1 MNYMKKLILALLLT
15 SAVLGVSAQ
24 ESAVRGYSIE
34 EAVALAQTSPRPIFV
49 DAYTDWC
56 GWCKKLDSDTF
67 SNPVIAEI
75 LNNRYYAVKFD
86 AEGKEDVTF
95 QGRKFVNDG
104 SLGKT
109 HQLAYAL
116 LQGKL
121 GYPTVV
127 FLTAKSEL
135 ITPVSGYKT
144 PAQIEPMLNYF
155 AGTSW
160 QKQSYDD
167 FLKTFQGKVQ

>member
-1 MNYMKKLILALLLT
+1 MIHMKKVFFALLITAAGL
-15 SAVLGVSAQ
+15 VVSAQ
-24 ESAVRGYSIE
+24 DSTVKWYSIE
-34 EAVALAQTSPRPIFV
+34 EAVALAKTSPRPIFV

>member
-1 MNYMKKLILALLLT
+1 MKKSFILLLFIVPAIIA
-15 SAVLGVSAQ
+15 SGQNMPVKW
-24 ESAVRGYSIE
+24 YSIE
-34 EAVALAQTSPRPIFV
+34 EAVALAQANPRPIFV

-56 GWCKKLDSDTF
+56 GWCKRLDKDTF

-75 LNNRYYAVKFD
+75 LNSKFYPVKFN
-86 AEGKEDVTF
+86 AESKEPVVF
-95 QGRKFVNDG
+95 QGRTFVNDG
-104 SLGKT
+104 KLGPT

-144 PAQIEPMLNYF
+144 AKDFEPMLQYF
-155 AGTSW
+155 GGTTW
-160 QKQSYDD
+160 QKQSYED

>member
-1 MNYMKKLILALLLT
+1 MKKLLFSLLIAAAGL
-15 SAVLGVSAQ
+15 VVSAQ
-24 ESAVRGYSIE
+24 DTAVKWYTIE
-34 EAVALAQTSPRPIFV
+34 EASALAKTNPRPIFV

-56 GWCKKLDSDTF
+56 GWCKKLDKDTF

-75 LNNRYYAVKFD
+75 LNTKYYAVKFD
-86 AEGKEDVTF
+86 AEGKDPVTF
-95 QGRKFVNDG
+95 QGRKFINDG

-127 FLTAKSEL
+127 FLTASSEL

-144 PAQIEPMLNYF
+144 PAQIEPMLHYF

-160 QKQSYDD
+160 QKQGYDE
-167 FLKTFQGKVQ
+167 FLKTFKGKAQ

>member
-1 MNYMKKLILALLLT
+1 MKKLIMILLL
-15 SAVLGVSAQ
+15 AAPAMLLSAQ
-24 ESAVRGYSIE
+24 TAEVKWYSIE
-34 EAVALAQTSPRPIFV
+34 EAVTLAKTNPRPIFV

-56 GWCKKLDSDTF
+56 GWCKKLDKETF
-67 SNPVIAEI
+67 SHPVIAEI
-75 LNNRYYAVKFD
+75 LNTKYYPVKFD
-86 AEGKEDVTF
+86 AEGKETVTF

-127 FLTAKSEL
+127 FLTANSEL

-144 PAQIEPMLNYF
+144 PVQIEPMLMYF

-160 QKQSYDD
+160 QKQSYEE
-167 FLKTFQGKVQ
+167 FMKTFKGQAQ

>member
-1 MNYMKKLILALLLT
+1 MKELIFVLLL
-15 SAVLGVSAQ
+15 AAAGLAVSAQ
-24 ESAVRGYSIE
+24 ESAVKWYSIE
-34 EAVALAQTSPRPIFV
+34 EAVALAQKNPRPIFV
-49 DAYTDWC
+49 DTYTDWC
-56 GWCKKLDSDTF
+56 GWCKKLDKDTF
-67 SNPVIAEI
+67 SHPVIAEI
-75 LNNRYYAVKFD
+75 LNNKYYAVKFD
-86 AEGKEDVTF
+86 AEGKEPVVF

-127 FLTAKSEL
+127 FLTPGSEL

-144 PAQIEPMLNYF
+144 PEQIEPLLNFF

-167 FLKTFQGKVQ
+167 FLKTFTPKVR

>member
-1 MNYMKKLILALLLT
+1 MINMKKLFFTLLIAAAGL
-15 SAVLGVSAQ
+15 VVSAQ
-24 ESAVRGYSIE
+24 DATVKWYSIE
-34 EAVALAQTSPRPIFV
+34 EAVALAKTSPRPIFV

-56 GWCKKLDSDTF
+56 GWCKKLDKDTF

-75 LNNRYYAVKFD
+75 LNTKYYAVKFD
-86 AEGKEDVTF
+86 AEGKEPVTF

-127 FLTAKSEL
+127 FLTATSEL

-144 PAQIEPMLNYF
+144 PAQIEPMLHYF

-160 QKQSYDD
+160 QKQGYDE
-167 FLKTFQGKVQ
+167 FLKTFKGKAQ

>member
-1 MNYMKKLILALLLT
+1 MKKLIVTLMIAATGLIAT
-15 SAVLGVSAQ
+15 AQ
-24 ESAVRGYSIE
+24 EATVRWYSIE
-34 EAVALAQTSPRPIFV
+34 EAVALAKTDPRPIFV
-49 DAYTDWC
+49 DTYTDWC
-56 GWCKKLDSDTF
+56 GWCKKLDKDTF

-75 LNNRYYAVKFD
+75 LNTKYYAVKFD
-86 AEGKEDVTF
+86 AEGNEPVTF

-127 FLTAKSEL
+127 FLTANSEL

-144 PAQIEPMLNYF
+144 PVQIEPLLHYF
-155 AGTSW
+155 AGTTW
-160 QKQSYDD
+160 QKQGYDE

>member
-1 MNYMKKLILALLLT
+1 MKKLLFSLLIAAAGL
-15 SAVLGVSAQ
+15 VVSAQ
-24 ESAVRGYSIE
+24 DTAVKWYTIE
-34 EAVALAQTSPRPIFV
+34 EASALAKTNPRPIFV

-56 GWCKKLDSDTF
+56 GWCKKLDQDTF

-75 LNNRYYAVKFD
+75 LNTKYYAVKFD
-86 AEGKEDVTF
+86 AEGKEPVTF

-127 FLTAKSEL
+127 FLTANSEL

-160 QKQSYDD
+160 QKQGYDE
-167 FLKTFQGKVQ
+167 FLKTFKGKAQ

>member
-1 MNYMKKLILALLLT
+1 MIAIPG
-15 SAVLGVSAQ
+15 VLVSAQ
-24 ESAVRGYSIE
+24 GETVKWHSIE
-34 EAVALAQTSPRPIFV
+34 EAVALAGTSPRPIFV

-56 GWCKKLDSDTF
+56 GWCKKLDKDTF

-75 LNNRYYAVKFD
+75 LNTKYYAVKFD
-86 AEGKEDVTF
+86 AEGKDPVTF
-95 QGRKFVNDG
+95 QGRTFINDG

-127 FLTAKSEL
+127 FLTAGSEL

-144 PAQIEPMLNYF
+144 PAQIEPILQYF

-160 QKQSYDD
+160 QKQSYEE
-167 FLKTFQGKVQ
+167 FLKTFKGKIQ

>member
-1 MNYMKKLILALLLT
+1 M
-15 SAVLGVSAQ
+15 
-24 ESAVRGYSIE
+24 
-34 EAVALAQTSPRPIFV
+34 
-49 DAYTDWC
+49 
-56 GWCKKLDSDTF
+56 
-67 SNPVIAEI
+67 
-75 LNNRYYAVKFD
+75 KFD

>member
-1 MNYMKKLILALLLT
+1 
-15 SAVLGVSAQ
+15 
-24 ESAVRGYSIE
+24 
-34 EAVALAQTSPRPIFV
+34 
-49 DAYTDWC
+49 
-56 GWCKKLDSDTF
+56 
-67 SNPVIAEI
+67 VIAEI
-75 LNNRYYAVKFD
+75 LNNKYYAVKFD
-86 AEGKEDVTF
+86 AEGKEPVIF

-116 LQGKL
+116 LRGRL

-127 FLTAKSEL
+127 FLTANSEL
-135 ITPVSGYKT
+135 ITSVSGYQT
-144 PAQIEPMLNYF
+144 PAQIEPWLIYY

-167 FLKTFQGKVQ
+167 FFKTFTPKVR

>member
-1 MNYMKKLILALLLT
+1 MNKLIIALLISIPAL
-15 SAVLGVSAQ
+15 LVSAQ
-24 ESAVRGYSIE
+24 EASVKWYSIE
-34 EAVALAQTSPRPIFV
+34 EAVALAKTNPRPIFV

-56 GWCKKLDSDTF
+56 GWCKKLDKDTF
-67 SNPVIAEI
+67 SNPVIAGI
-75 LNNRYYAVKFD
+75 LNTKYYAVKFD
-86 AEGKEDVTF
+86 AEGKEPVTF
-95 QGRKFVNDG
+95 QGRRFENDG

-127 FLTAKSEL
+127 FLTANSEL

-144 PAQIEPMLNYF
+144 PAQIEPMLHYF

-160 QKQSYDD
+160 QKQGYDD
-167 FLKTFQGKVQ
+167 FLKTFKGMVQ